1 METGCVYC
9 WSCVPIGCMDGAVC
23 RHVLDEALYRY
34 AILMELCGD
43 RLCILLEL
51 CTDRM
56 YGWSCV

>member
-34 AILMELCGD
+34 AILMELSRD
-43 RLCILLEL
+43 MLLMEL
-51 CTDRM
+51 CTYRL
-56 YGWSCV
+56 Y